1 MQQFY
6 YLAVLFVAGGIGSA
20 LIVAAD
26 LRTRRQPMRIMESVW
41 VLTALWASFF
51 GLWAYFALG
60 RATRHMPVQ
69 NNGTGK
75 QKDSAKISEPAKGG
89 GIGET
94 GNERQVDSAGQKV
107 GNEKPGTDGRG
118 GGLGPEAANGK
129 PGTDGRK
136 DMSVAGTDLWKV
148 SEPERA
154 MNMPEPGM
162 HGMQMENGT
171 TTGADGAEDMPG
183 MKGTALKA
191 GMADE
196 AGIPDMA
203 SGASMPGMA
212 DGTDMPGMT
221 NGTKMSGTAGPRGM
235 EGMDGMDG
243 MSDMPGMKGAADKA
257 DTANGADM
265 PGMADGTK
273 MSGTAG
279 PRGMEG
285 MDGMDGMSDMPG
297 MKGAADKADTANGAD
312 MPGMADGT
320 KMSGTA
326 GPRGMEGMDG
336 MDGMDGMSDMPG
348 MKGRPRWQSVVLS
361 TLHCGAGCTLADI
374 VGEWFLFFVP
384 VAIGG
389 SILAGTWVVD
399 YLLALAFGI
408 GFQYAA
414 IRGME
419 RTLPRGEAIRRAAK
433 ADILSLTAWQAG
445 MYGWMAVAIFALN
458 GGEAMP
464 RTSFVF
470 WFSMQVA
477 MACGFLVALPV
488 NILLIRAG
496 IKKGM

>member
-60 RATRHMPVQ
+60 RAPRHMPVQ

-212 DGTDMPGMT
+212 DGT
-221 NGTKMSGTAGPRGM
+221 
-235 EGMDGMDG
+235 
-243 MSDMPGMKGAADKA
+243 
-257 DTANGADM
+257 
-265 PGMADGTK
+265 
-273 MSGTAG
+273 
-279 PRGMEG
+279 
-285 MDGMDGMSDMPG
+285 
-297 MKGAADKADTANGAD
+297 D

>member
-235 EGMDGMDG
+235 EGMDGM
-243 MSDMPGMKGAADKA
+243 
-257 DTANGADM
+257 
-265 PGMADGTK
+265 
-273 MSGTAG
+273 
-279 PRGMEG
+279 
-285 MDGMDGMSDMPG
+285 SDMPG

>member
-6 YLAVLFVAGGIGSA
+6 YPAVLFVAGGIGSA

-51 GLWAYFALG
+51 GLWAYYALG
-60 RATRHMPVQ
+60 RAARHMPVQ
-69 NNGTGK
+69 NNGTRK
-75 QKDSAKISEPAKGG
+75 QKGSAKISEPAKGG
-89 GIGET
+89 GIGEN
-94 GNERQVDSAGQKV
+94 GDEREVGSAGQKEAN
-107 GNEKPGTDGRG
+107 GKPGTDGRG
-118 GGLGPEAANGK
+118 GGLEPEAANGK
-129 PGTDGRK
+129 PGTGGRK

-235 EGMDGMDG
+235 E
-243 MSDMPGMKGAADKA
+243 
-257 DTANGADM
+257 
-265 PGMADGTK
+265 
-273 MSGTAG
+273 
-279 PRGMEG
+279 
-285 MDGMDGMSDMPG
+285 
-297 MKGAADKADTANGAD
+297 
-312 MPGMADGT
+312 
-320 KMSGTA
+320 
-326 GPRGMEGMDG
+326 G

>member
-51 GLWAYFALG
+51 GLWAYYALG
-60 RATRHMPVQ
+60 RAARHMPVQ

-75 QKDSAKISEPAKGG
+75 QKGSAKISEPAKGG
-89 GIGET
+89 GIGEN
-94 GNERQVDSAGQKV
+94 GDEREVGSAGQKV

-129 PGTDGRK
+129 PGTGGRK

-212 DGTDMPGMT
+212 DG
-221 NGTKMSGTAGPRGM
+221 
-235 EGMDGMDG
+235 
-243 MSDMPGMKGAADKA
+243 
-257 DTANGADM
+257 ADM

-279 PRGMEG
+279 PRGME
-285 MDGMDGMSDMPG
+285 
-297 MKGAADKADTANGAD
+297 
-312 MPGMADGT
+312 
-320 KMSGTA
+320 
-326 GPRGMEGMDG
+326 
-336 MDGMDGMSDMPG
+336 GMDGMSDMPG

>member
-51 GLWAYFALG
+51 GLWAYYAFG

-107 GNEKPGTDGRG
+107 GNEKPGTDERG
-118 GGLGPEAANGK
+118 GKDGGSGQDAVNGK

-235 EGMDGMDG
+235 EGMD
-243 MSDMPGMKGAADKA
+243 
-257 DTANGADM
+257 
-265 PGMADGTK
+265 
-273 MSGTAG
+273 
-279 PRGMEG
+279 G

>member
-51 GLWAYFALG
+51 GLWAYYAFG

-107 GNEKPGTDGRG
+107 GNEKPGTDERG
-118 GGLGPEAANGK
+118 GKDGGSGQDAVNGK

-235 EGMDGMDG
+235 E
-243 MSDMPGMKGAADKA
+243 
-257 DTANGADM
+257 
-265 PGMADGTK
+265 
-273 MSGTAG
+273 
-279 PRGMEG
+279 
-285 MDGMDGMSDMPG
+285 
-297 MKGAADKADTANGAD
+297 
-312 MPGMADGT
+312 
-320 KMSGTA
+320 
-326 GPRGMEGMDG
+326 G

>member
-51 GLWAYFALG
+51 GLWAYFAFG
-60 RATRHMPVQ
+60 RAARHMPAQ
-69 NNGTGK
+69 NDGTGK
-75 QKDSAKISEPAKGG
+75 QKGSVKISEPAKGG
-89 GIGET
+89 GIGEN
-94 GNERQVDSAGQKV
+94 GNERKVGSAGQETE
-107 GNEKPGTDGRG
+107 NRKPGTGR
-118 GGLGPEAANGK
+118 
-129 PGTDGRK
+129 RK
-136 DMSVAGTDLWKV
+136 DLSVAGTDPWKV
-148 SEPERA
+148 SEPEPA
-154 MNMPEPGM
+154 MNMPEPAM
-162 HGMQMENGT
+162 TGMQMENGT

-203 SGASMPGMA
+203 NGASMPGMA

-235 EGMDGMDG
+235 E
-243 MSDMPGMKGAADKA
+243 
-257 DTANGADM
+257 
-265 PGMADGTK
+265 
-273 MSGTAG
+273 
-279 PRGMEG
+279 
-285 MDGMDGMSDMPG
+285 
-297 MKGAADKADTANGAD
+297 
-312 MPGMADGT
+312 
-320 KMSGTA
+320 
-326 GPRGMEGMDG
+326 
-336 MDGMDGMSDMPG
+336 GMDGMSDMPG

>member
-51 GLWAYFALG
+51 GLWAYFAFG
-60 RATRHMPVQ
+60 RAARHMPAQ
-69 NNGTGK
+69 NDGTGK
-75 QKDSAKISEPAKGG
+75 QKGSVKISEPAKGG
-89 GIGET
+89 GIGEN
-94 GNERQVDSAGQKV
+94 GNERKVGSAGQETE
-107 GNEKPGTDGRG
+107 NRKPGTGR
-118 GGLGPEAANGK
+118 
-129 PGTDGRK
+129 RK
-136 DMSVAGTDLWKV
+136 DLSVAGTDPWKV
-148 SEPERA
+148 SEPEPA
-154 MNMPEPGM
+154 MNMPEPAM
-162 HGMQMENGT
+162 TGMQMENGT

-235 EGMDGMDG
+235 E
-243 MSDMPGMKGAADKA
+243 
-257 DTANGADM
+257 
-265 PGMADGTK
+265 
-273 MSGTAG
+273 
-279 PRGMEG
+279 
-285 MDGMDGMSDMPG
+285 
-297 MKGAADKADTANGAD
+297 
-312 MPGMADGT
+312 
-320 KMSGTA
+320 
-326 GPRGMEGMDG
+326 G

-470 WFSMQVA
+470 WFTMQIA

>member
-26 LRTRRQPMRIMESVW
+26 LHTRRQPMRIMESVW

-51 GLWAYFALG
+51 GLWAYFAFG
-60 RATRHMPVQ
+60 RAARHMPAQ
-69 NNGTGK
+69 NDGTGK
-75 QKDSAKISEPAKGG
+75 QKGSAKISELGKDG
-89 GIGET
+89 GIGEN
-94 GNERQVDSAGQKV
+94 GNERKVDSAGQETE
-107 GNEKPGTDGRG
+107 NRKPGTGR
-118 GGLGPEAANGK
+118 
-129 PGTDGRK
+129 RK
-136 DMSVAGTDLWKV
+136 NLSVAGTDPWKV
-148 SEPERA
+148 SEPEPA
-154 MNMPEPGM
+154 MNMPEPAM
-162 HGMQMENGT
+162 TGMQMENGT
-171 TTGADGAEDMPG
+171 TTEADGAEDMPG

-243 MSDMPGMKGAADKA
+243 M
-257 DTANGADM
+257 
-265 PGMADGTK
+265 
-273 MSGTAG
+273 
-279 PRGMEG
+279 
-285 MDGMDGMSDMPG
+285 
-297 MKGAADKADTANGAD
+297 
-312 MPGMADGT
+312 
-320 KMSGTA
+320 
-326 GPRGMEGMDG
+326 
-336 MDGMDGMSDMPG
+336 DGMSDMPG
-348 MKGRPRWQSVVLS
+348 MKGRPRWQPVVLS

-470 WFSMQVA
+470 WFTMQVA

>member
-279 PRGMEG
+279 PRGM
-285 MDGMDGMSDMPG
+285 
-297 MKGAADKADTANGAD
+297 A
-312 MPGMADGT
+312 
-320 KMSGTA
+320 
-326 GPRGMEGMDG
+326 GMDG

>member
-1 MQQFY
+1 
-6 YLAVLFVAGGIGSA
+6 
-20 LIVAAD
+20 
-26 LRTRRQPMRIMESVW
+26 
-41 VLTALWASFF
+41 
-51 GLWAYFALG
+51 
-60 RATRHMPVQ
+60 
-69 NNGTGK
+69 
-75 QKDSAKISEPAKGG
+75 
-89 GIGET
+89 
-94 GNERQVDSAGQKV
+94 
-107 GNEKPGTDGRG
+107 
-118 GGLGPEAANGK
+118 
-129 PGTDGRK
+129 
-136 DMSVAGTDLWKV
+136 
-148 SEPERA
+148 
-154 MNMPEPGM
+154 
-162 HGMQMENGT
+162 
-171 TTGADGAEDMPG
+171 

-196 AGIPDMA
+196 GGHTGHGKRSEHAGNGKQGRHAGNGRRDEDVRDGRA
-203 SGASMPGMA
+203 PGM
-212 DGTDMPGMT
+212 
-221 NGTKMSGTAGPRGM
+221 
-235 EGMDGMDG
+235 E
-243 MSDMPGMKGAADKA
+243 
-257 DTANGADM
+257 
-265 PGMADGTK
+265 
-273 MSGTAG
+273 
-279 PRGMEG
+279 
-285 MDGMDGMSDMPG
+285 
-297 MKGAADKADTANGAD
+297 
-312 MPGMADGT
+312 
-320 KMSGTA
+320 
-326 GPRGMEGMDG
+326 G

-496 IKKGM
+496 IKRNVAAPHPRRPAVKFTRLCPKTPI

>member
-162 HGMQMENGT
+162 HGMQMENGP

-221 NGTKMSGTAGPRGM
+221 N
-235 EGMDGMDG
+235 
-243 MSDMPGMKGAADKA
+243 
-257 DTANGADM
+257 
-265 PGMADGTK
+265 
-273 MSGTAG
+273 
-279 PRGMEG
+279 
-285 MDGMDGMSDMPG
+285 
-297 MKGAADKADTANGAD
+297 
-312 MPGMADGT
+312 GT

-470 WFSMQVA
+470 WFTMQVA

>member
-51 GLWAYFALG
+51 GLWAYYAFG

-75 QKDSAKISEPAKGG
+75 QKGSAKISEPAKGG
-89 GIGET
+89 GIGEN
-94 GNERQVDSAGQKV
+94 GDEREVGSAGQKV

-129 PGTDGRK
+129 PGTGGRK

-285 MDGMDGMSDMPG
+285 MDGM
-297 MKGAADKADTANGAD
+297 
-312 MPGMADGT
+312 
-320 KMSGTA
+320 
-326 GPRGMEGMDG
+326 
-336 MDGMDGMSDMPG
+336 SDMPG

-470 WFSMQVA
+470 WFTMQVA

>member
-1 MQQFY
+1 
-6 YLAVLFVAGGIGSA
+6 
-20 LIVAAD
+20 
-26 LRTRRQPMRIMESVW
+26 MRIMESVW

-51 GLWAYFALG
+51 GLWAYYALG
-60 RATRHMPVQ
+60 RAARHMPVQ

-75 QKDSAKISEPAKGG
+75 QKGSAKISEPAKGG
-89 GIGET
+89 GIGEN
-94 GNERQVDSAGQKV
+94 GDEREVGSAGQKV

-129 PGTDGRK
+129 PGTGGRK

-279 PRGMEG
+279 PRGME
-285 MDGMDGMSDMPG
+285 
-297 MKGAADKADTANGAD
+297 
-312 MPGMADGT
+312 
-320 KMSGTA
+320 
-326 GPRGMEGMDG
+326 
-336 MDGMDGMSDMPG
+336 GMDGMSDMPG

>member
-51 GLWAYFALG
+51 GLWAYYALG
-60 RATRHMPVQ
+60 RAARHMPVQ

-75 QKDSAKISEPAKGG
+75 QKGSAKISEPAQGG
-89 GIGET
+89 GIGEN
-94 GNERQVDSAGQKV
+94 GDEREVGSAGQKV

-129 PGTDGRK
+129 PGTGGRK

-279 PRGMEG
+279 PRGME
-285 MDGMDGMSDMPG
+285 
-297 MKGAADKADTANGAD
+297 
-312 MPGMADGT
+312 
-320 KMSGTA
+320 
-326 GPRGMEGMDG
+326 
-336 MDGMDGMSDMPG
+336 GMDGMSDMPG

>member
-51 GLWAYFALG
+51 GLWAYYALG
-60 RATRHMPVQ
+60 RAARHMPAQ

-94 GNERQVDSAGQKV
+94 GNERQVDSAGQKEAN
-107 GNEKPGTDGRG
+107 GKPGTDGRG
-118 GGLGPEAANGK
+118 GGLEPEAANGK

-235 EGMDGMDG
+235 E
-243 MSDMPGMKGAADKA
+243 
-257 DTANGADM
+257 
-265 PGMADGTK
+265 
-273 MSGTAG
+273 
-279 PRGMEG
+279 
-285 MDGMDGMSDMPG
+285 
-297 MKGAADKADTANGAD
+297 
-312 MPGMADGT
+312 
-320 KMSGTA
+320 
-326 GPRGMEGMDG
+326 
-336 MDGMDGMSDMPG
+336 GMDGMSDMPG

-470 WFSMQVA
+470 WFTMQIA

>member
-243 MSDMPGMKGAADKA
+243 M
-257 DTANGADM
+257 
-265 PGMADGTK
+265 
-273 MSGTAG
+273 
-279 PRGMEG
+279 
-285 MDGMDGMSDMPG
+285 
-297 MKGAADKADTANGAD
+297 
-312 MPGMADGT
+312 
-320 KMSGTA
+320 
-326 GPRGMEGMDG
+326 
-336 MDGMDGMSDMPG
+336 DGMSDMPG

-470 WFSMQVA
+470 WFTMQIA

>member
-51 GLWAYFALG
+51 GLWAYFAFG
-60 RATRHMPVQ
+60 RAARHMPVQ

-94 GNERQVDSAGQKV
+94 GNERQVGSAGQK
-107 GNEKPGTDGRG
+107 E
-118 GGLGPEAANGK
+118 ANGK

-243 MSDMPGMKGAADKA
+243 MSDI
-257 DTANGADM
+257 
-265 PGMADGTK
+265 
-273 MSGTAG
+273 
-279 PRGMEG
+279 
-285 MDGMDGMSDMPG
+285 
-297 MKGAADKADTANGAD
+297 
-312 MPGMADGT
+312 
-320 KMSGTA
+320 
-326 GPRGMEGMDG
+326 
-336 MDGMDGMSDMPG
+336 PG

-470 WFSMQVA
+470 WFTMQIA

>member
-51 GLWAYFALG
+51 GLWAYYAFG

-107 GNEKPGTDGRG
+107 GNEKPGTDERG
-118 GGLGPEAANGK
+118 GKDGGSGQDAVNGK

-221 NGTKMSGTAGPRGM
+221 N
-235 EGMDGMDG
+235 
-243 MSDMPGMKGAADKA
+243 
-257 DTANGADM
+257 
-265 PGMADGTK
+265 
-273 MSGTAG
+273 
-279 PRGMEG
+279 
-285 MDGMDGMSDMPG
+285 
-297 MKGAADKADTANGAD
+297 
-312 MPGMADGT
+312 GT

>member
-51 GLWAYFALG
+51 GLWAYYALG
-60 RATRHMPVQ
+60 RAARHMPVQ

-75 QKDSAKISEPAKGG
+75 QKGSAKISEPAKGG

-94 GNERQVDSAGQKV
+94 GNERQVDSAGQK
-107 GNEKPGTDGRG
+107 E
-118 GGLGPEAANGK
+118 ANGK

-235 EGMDGMDG
+235 EGMDGM
-243 MSDMPGMKGAADKA
+243 SDMPGMKGAADKA

-297 MKGAADKADTANGAD
+297 MKG
-312 MPGMADGT
+312 
-320 KMSGTA
+320 
-326 GPRGMEGMDG
+326 
-336 MDGMDGMSDMPG
+336 
-348 MKGRPRWQSVVLS
+348 RPRWQSVVLS

-374 VGEWFLFFVP
+374 IGEWFLFFVP

>member
-51 GLWAYFALG
+51 GLWAYYAFG

-107 GNEKPGTDGRG
+107 GNEKPGTDERG
-118 GGLGPEAANGK
+118 GKDGGSGQDAVNGK

-162 HGMQMENGT
+162 HGRQMENGT

-235 EGMDGMDG
+235 E
-243 MSDMPGMKGAADKA
+243 
-257 DTANGADM
+257 
-265 PGMADGTK
+265 
-273 MSGTAG
+273 
-279 PRGMEG
+279 
-285 MDGMDGMSDMPG
+285 
-297 MKGAADKADTANGAD
+297 
-312 MPGMADGT
+312 
-320 KMSGTA
+320 
-326 GPRGMEGMDG
+326 
-336 MDGMDGMSDMPG
+336 GMDGMSDMPG

-414 IRGME
+414 IRGMV

-470 WFSMQVA
+470 WFTMQVA

>member
-51 GLWAYFALG
+51 GLWAYYALG
-60 RATRHMPVQ
+60 RAARHMPVQ

-75 QKDSAKISEPAKGG
+75 QKGSAKISEPAKGG

-136 DMSVAGTDLWKV
+136 DMSVAGADLWKV

-171 TTGADGAEDMPG
+171 TTGVDGAEDMPG
-183 MKGTALKA
+183 MKGTAHKA
-191 GMADE
+191 
-196 AGIPDMA
+196 
-203 SGASMPGMA
+203 
-212 DGTDMPGMT
+212 
-221 NGTKMSGTAGPRGM
+221 
-235 EGMDGMDG
+235 
-243 MSDMPGMKGAADKA
+243 
-257 DTANGADM
+257 
-265 PGMADGTK
+265 GMADGTK

-279 PRGMEG
+279 PRGME
-285 MDGMDGMSDMPG
+285 
-297 MKGAADKADTANGAD
+297 
-312 MPGMADGT
+312 
-320 KMSGTA
+320 
-326 GPRGMEGMDG
+326 G

-419 RTLPRGEAIRRAAK
+419 RTLPRGETIRRAAK

-470 WFSMQVA
+470 LFSMQVA

>member
-51 GLWAYFALG
+51 GLWAYYAFG
-60 RATRHMPVQ
+60 RAARHMPVQ

-148 SEPERA
+148 SESERA

-221 NGTKMSGTAGPRGM
+221 NRTKMSGTAGPRGM
-235 EGMDGMDG
+235 E
-243 MSDMPGMKGAADKA
+243 
-257 DTANGADM
+257 
-265 PGMADGTK
+265 
-273 MSGTAG
+273 
-279 PRGMEG
+279 
-285 MDGMDGMSDMPG
+285 
-297 MKGAADKADTANGAD
+297 
-312 MPGMADGT
+312 
-320 KMSGTA
+320 
-326 GPRGMEGMDG
+326 G

>member
-51 GLWAYFALG
+51 GLWAYFAFG
-60 RATRHMPVQ
+60 RAARHMPAQ
-69 NNGTGK
+69 NDGTGK
-75 QKDSAKISEPAKGG
+75 QKGSAKISEPAKGG
-89 GIGET
+89 GIGEN
-94 GNERQVDSAGQKV
+94 GDERKAGSAGQ
-107 GNEKPGTDGRG
+107 
-118 GGLGPEAANGK
+118 EAENRK

-136 DMSVAGTDLWKV
+136 DLSVAGTDPWKV

-154 MNMPEPGM
+154 MNMPEPAM
-162 HGMQMENGT
+162 TGMQMENGT
-171 TTGADGAEDMPG
+171 TTEADDAEDMSGMKGTAGKADTANGAGILGMANGMDMPGMTNGADMSGMAGFRKRGSMDGAEGMPG
-183 MKGTALKA
+183 MKGTA
-191 GMADE
+191 G
-196 AGIPDMA
+196 
-203 SGASMPGMA
+203 
-212 DGTDMPGMT
+212 
-221 NGTKMSGTAGPRGM
+221 
-235 EGMDGMDG
+235 
-243 MSDMPGMKGAADKA
+243 KA
-257 DTANGADM
+257 DTANGANM
-265 PGMADGTK
+265 FGT
-273 MSGTAG
+273 
-279 PRGMEG
+279 MEG
-285 MDGMDGMSDMPG
+285 MDGMGDMPG
-297 MKGAADKADTANGAD
+297 MK
-312 MPGMADGT
+312 
-320 KMSGTA
+320 
-326 GPRGMEGMDG
+326 E
-336 MDGMDGMSDMPG
+336 
-348 MKGRPRWQSVVLS
+348 RPRWQSVVLS

-419 RTLPRGEAIRRAAK
+419 RTLPRGEALRRAAK

-458 GGEAMP
+458 DGEAMP

-470 WFSMQVA
+470 WFSMQIA

>member
-20 LIVAAD
+20 LIGASD

-51 GLWAYFALG
+51 GLWAYYALG
-60 RATRHMPVQ
+60 RAARHMPVQ

-107 GNEKPGTDGRG
+107 GNE
-118 GGLGPEAANGK
+118 K

-235 EGMDGMDG
+235 E
-243 MSDMPGMKGAADKA
+243 
-257 DTANGADM
+257 
-265 PGMADGTK
+265 
-273 MSGTAG
+273 
-279 PRGMEG
+279 
-285 MDGMDGMSDMPG
+285 
-297 MKGAADKADTANGAD
+297 
-312 MPGMADGT
+312 
-320 KMSGTA
+320 
-326 GPRGMEGMDG
+326 G

>member
-51 GLWAYFALG
+51 GLWAYYAFG

-94 GNERQVDSAGQKV
+94 GNERQGDSAGQKV
-107 GNEKPGTDGRG
+107 GNEKPGTDERG
-118 GGLGPEAANGK
+118 GKDGGSGQDAVNGK

-235 EGMDGMDG
+235 E
-243 MSDMPGMKGAADKA
+243 
-257 DTANGADM
+257 
-265 PGMADGTK
+265 
-273 MSGTAG
+273 
-279 PRGMEG
+279 
-285 MDGMDGMSDMPG
+285 
-297 MKGAADKADTANGAD
+297 
-312 MPGMADGT
+312 
-320 KMSGTA
+320 
-326 GPRGMEGMDG
+326 
-336 MDGMDGMSDMPG
+336 GMDGMSDMPG

>member
-51 GLWAYFALG
+51 GLWAYFAFG
-60 RATRHMPVQ
+60 RAARHMPVQ
-69 NNGTGK
+69 NDGTGK
-75 QKDSAKISEPAKGG
+75 QKGSAKISEPAKGG
-89 GIGET
+89 GIGEN
-94 GNERQVDSAGQKV
+94 GNERKVGSAGQKV

-196 AGIPDMA
+196 A
-203 SGASMPGMA
+203 SMPGMA

-235 EGMDGMDG
+235 EGMDGMG
-243 MSDMPGMKGAADKA
+243 
-257 DTANGADM
+257 N
-265 PGMADGTK
+265 
-273 MSGTAG
+273 
-279 PRGMEG
+279 
-285 MDGMDGMSDMPG
+285 
-297 MKGAADKADTANGAD
+297 
-312 MPGMADGT
+312 
-320 KMSGTA
+320 
-326 GPRGMEGMDG
+326 
-336 MDGMDGMSDMPG
+336 MPG

-470 WFSMQVA
+470 WFTMQIA

>member
-1 MQQFY
+1 
-6 YLAVLFVAGGIGSA
+6 
-20 LIVAAD
+20 
-26 LRTRRQPMRIMESVW
+26 MRIMESVW

-75 QKDSAKISEPAKGG
+75 QKDSAKISEPAQGG

-221 NGTKMSGTAGPRGM
+221 N
-235 EGMDGMDG
+235 
-243 MSDMPGMKGAADKA
+243 
-257 DTANGADM
+257 
-265 PGMADGTK
+265 GTK

>member
-51 GLWAYFALG
+51 GLWAYYAFG

-107 GNEKPGTDGRG
+107 GNEKPGTDERG
-118 GGLGPEAANGK
+118 GKDGGSGQDAVNGK

-221 NGTKMSGTAGPRGM
+221 N
-235 EGMDGMDG
+235 
-243 MSDMPGMKGAADKA
+243 
-257 DTANGADM
+257 
-265 PGMADGTK
+265 
-273 MSGTAG
+273 
-279 PRGMEG
+279 
-285 MDGMDGMSDMPG
+285 
-297 MKGAADKADTANGAD
+297 
-312 MPGMADGT
+312 GT

-470 WFSMQVA
+470 WFTMQVA

>member
-51 GLWAYFALG
+51 GLWAYYALG
-60 RATRHMPVQ
+60 RAARHMPVQ

-75 QKDSAKISEPAKGG
+75 QKGSAKISEPAKGG

-94 GNERQVDSAGQKV
+94 GNERQVDSAGQK
-107 GNEKPGTDGRG
+107 E
-118 GGLGPEAANGK
+118 ANGK

-212 DGTDMPGMT
+212 DGTDMSGMT

-279 PRGMEG
+279 PRGME
-285 MDGMDGMSDMPG
+285 
-297 MKGAADKADTANGAD
+297 
-312 MPGMADGT
+312 
-320 KMSGTA
+320 
-326 GPRGMEGMDG
+326 
-336 MDGMDGMSDMPG
+336 GMDGMSDMPG

-470 WFSMQVA
+470 WFTMQVA

>member
-60 RATRHMPVQ
+60 RAARHMPVQ

-94 GNERQVDSAGQKV
+94 GNERQVGSAGQKV

-221 NGTKMSGTAGPRGM
+221 NGTKMSGTAGPRGL
-235 EGMDGMDG
+235 DGMDG

-297 MKGAADKADTANGAD
+297 MKG
-312 MPGMADGT
+312 
-320 KMSGTA
+320 
-326 GPRGMEGMDG
+326 
-336 MDGMDGMSDMPG
+336 
-348 MKGRPRWQSVVLS
+348 RPRWQSVVLS

-374 VGEWFLFFVP
+374 IGEWFLFFVP

>member
-51 GLWAYFALG
+51 GLWAYFAVG
-60 RATRHMPVQ
+60 RAARHMPVQ
-69 NNGTGK
+69 NDGTGK
-75 QKDSAKISEPAKGG
+75 QKGLVKISEPAKGG
-89 GIGET
+89 GIGEN
-94 GNERQVDSAGQKV
+94 GNVRKVGSAGQETE
-107 GNEKPGTDGRG
+107 NRKPGTGR
-118 GGLGPEAANGK
+118 
-129 PGTDGRK
+129 RK
-136 DMSVAGTDLWKV
+136 DLSVAGTDPWKV
-148 SEPERA
+148 SEPEPA
-154 MNMPEPGM
+154 MNMPEPAM
-162 HGMQMENGT
+162 TGMQMENEP

-196 AGIPDMA
+196 AGIPGMTNRMD
-203 SGASMPGMA
+203 MPGMA

-235 EGMDGMDG
+235 EGMDGMG
-243 MSDMPGMKGAADKA
+243 
-257 DTANGADM
+257 N
-265 PGMADGTK
+265 
-273 MSGTAG
+273 
-279 PRGMEG
+279 
-285 MDGMDGMSDMPG
+285 
-297 MKGAADKADTANGAD
+297 
-312 MPGMADGT
+312 
-320 KMSGTA
+320 
-326 GPRGMEGMDG
+326 
-336 MDGMDGMSDMPG
+336 MPG

-470 WFSMQVA
+470 WFTMQIA
-477 MACGFLVALPV
+477 MACGFLVAQPV

>member
-235 EGMDGMDG
+235 
-243 MSDMPGMKGAADKA
+243 
-257 DTANGADM
+257 
-265 PGMADGTK
+265 
-273 MSGTAG
+273 
-279 PRGMEG
+279 
-285 MDGMDGMSDMPG
+285 
-297 MKGAADKADTANGAD
+297 
-312 MPGMADGT
+312 
-320 KMSGTA
+320 
-326 GPRGMEGMDG
+326 DG

>member
-51 GLWAYFALG
+51 GLWAYYALG
-60 RATRHMPVQ
+60 RAARHMPVQ

-75 QKDSAKISEPAKGG
+75 QKGSAKISEPAKGG

-94 GNERQVDSAGQKV
+94 GNERQVDSAGQK
-107 GNEKPGTDGRG
+107 E
-118 GGLGPEAANGK
+118 ANGK

-221 NGTKMSGTAGPRGM
+221 NRTKMSGTAGPRGM
-235 EGMDGMDG
+235 E
-243 MSDMPGMKGAADKA
+243 
-257 DTANGADM
+257 
-265 PGMADGTK
+265 
-273 MSGTAG
+273 
-279 PRGMEG
+279 
-285 MDGMDGMSDMPG
+285 
-297 MKGAADKADTANGAD
+297 
-312 MPGMADGT
+312 
-320 KMSGTA
+320 
-326 GPRGMEGMDG
+326 
-336 MDGMDGMSDMPG
+336 GMDGMSDMPG

>member
-51 GLWAYFALG
+51 GLWAYYAFG
-60 RATRHMPVQ
+60 RAARHMPVQ

-129 PGTDGRK
+129 PGTDERGGKDGGSGQDAVNGKPGTDGRK

-148 SEPERA
+148 SESERA

-235 EGMDGMDG
+235 E
-243 MSDMPGMKGAADKA
+243 
-257 DTANGADM
+257 
-265 PGMADGTK
+265 
-273 MSGTAG
+273 
-279 PRGMEG
+279 
-285 MDGMDGMSDMPG
+285 
-297 MKGAADKADTANGAD
+297 
-312 MPGMADGT
+312 
-320 KMSGTA
+320 
-326 GPRGMEGMDG
+326 G

>member
-51 GLWAYFALG
+51 GLWAYYAFG

-107 GNEKPGTDGRG
+107 GNEKPGTDERG
-118 GGLGPEAANGK
+118 GKDGGSGQDAVNGK

-243 MSDMPGMKGAADKA
+243 M
-257 DTANGADM
+257 
-265 PGMADGTK
+265 
-273 MSGTAG
+273 
-279 PRGMEG
+279 
-285 MDGMDGMSDMPG
+285 DGMSDMPG

-326 GPRGMEGMDG
+326 GARGMEGMDG
-336 MDGMDGMSDMPG
+336 MGNMPG

-470 WFSMQVA
+470 WFTMQVA

>member
-51 GLWAYFALG
+51 GLWAYYALG
-60 RATRHMPVQ
+60 RAARHMPVQ

-94 GNERQVDSAGQKV
+94 GNERQVGSAGQK
-107 GNEKPGTDGRG
+107 E
-118 GGLGPEAANGK
+118 ANGK

-221 NGTKMSGTAGPRGM
+221 N
-235 EGMDGMDG
+235 
-243 MSDMPGMKGAADKA
+243 
-257 DTANGADM
+257 
-265 PGMADGTK
+265 
-273 MSGTAG
+273 
-279 PRGMEG
+279 
-285 MDGMDGMSDMPG
+285 
-297 MKGAADKADTANGAD
+297 
-312 MPGMADGT
+312 GT

-458 GGEAMP
+458 DGEAMP

>member
-51 GLWAYFALG
+51 GLWAYYALG
-60 RATRHMPVQ
+60 RAARHMPVQ

-75 QKDSAKISEPAKGG
+75 QKGSAKISEPAKGG

-136 DMSVAGTDLWKV
+136 DMSVAGADLWKV

-171 TTGADGAEDMPG
+171 TTGVDGAEDMPG
-183 MKGTALKA
+183 MKGTAHKA
-191 GMADE
+191 
-196 AGIPDMA
+196 
-203 SGASMPGMA
+203 
-212 DGTDMPGMT
+212 
-221 NGTKMSGTAGPRGM
+221 
-235 EGMDGMDG
+235 
-243 MSDMPGMKGAADKA
+243 
-257 DTANGADM
+257 
-265 PGMADGTK
+265 
-273 MSGTAG
+273 
-279 PRGMEG
+279 
-285 MDGMDGMSDMPG
+285 
-297 MKGAADKADTANGAD
+297 
-312 MPGMADGT
+312 GMADGT

-419 RTLPRGEAIRRAAK
+419 RTLPRGETIRRAAK